1 MVIVKKNSKVILII
15 VIAVILLFLPKII
28 SNSYLQLLINQT
40 MINAIVVLGLNYI
53 TGMTGQM
60 NIGTGGIYAIGAY
73 GMALLTTKT
82 GASPWL
88 GLALAIVLGLLI
100 GRGLGYPSLRIS
112 GIYLALTTIGFAE
125 VVRLLLTNLTE
136 FTGGAAGVR
145 EIPTFSLFGY
155 QLETNKEYYYF
166 LLVIMVLL
174 AVIAKRIESS
184 KWGRVF
190 QSIKDNPDAAEA
202 CGVNIAQIKILAF
215 TLAAIYG
222 CIGGALYSCLMG
234 YISSNTFTQEL
245 SINYLVMMMIGG
257 IGSAG
262 GSILGAALVT
272 ILPEMLRFLEN
283 YYWLIFSVI
292 TLLFAIFMPYGLVS
306 IPRKI
311 SAIIRKKKN
320 EREGASYGNNIKD

>member
-1 MVIVKKNSKVILII
+1 MVNVKKYSKTILMII
-15 VIAVILLFLPKII
+15 AAVILLFLPDLI

-40 MINAIVVLGLNYI
+40 LINAIVVMGLNYI

-60 NIGTGGIYAIGAY
+60 NMGTGGIYAIGAY

-88 GLALAIVLGLLI
+88 GLMLAVILGILI

-125 VVRLLLTNLTE
+125 VIRLLLTNLTD
-136 FTGGAAGVR
+136 FTGGAIGVQG
-145 EIPTFSLFGY
+145 IPRFSLFGIPIK
-155 QLETNKEYYYF
+155 TDVEYYYL
-166 LLVIMVLL
+166 LLVITALL
-174 AVIAKRIESS
+174 AVTAKRIVSS

-234 YISSNTFTQEL
+234 YISSNTFNQDL

-257 IGSAG
+257 IGSVG
-262 GSILGAALVT
+262 GNILGAALVT

-283 YYWLIFSVI
+283 YYWLIFSIVM
-292 TLLFAIFMPYGLVS
+292 LLFAIFMPYGLIS
-306 IPRKI
+306 IPSKVGALVKRLRKGG
-311 SAIIRKKKN
+311 S
-320 EREGASYGNNIKD
+320 ERGNNIAD

>member
-1 MVIVKKNSKVILII
+1 MVNIKKYLKIILLVIAGVIL
-15 VIAVILLFLPKII
+15 VFLPDMV
-28 SNSYLQLLINQT
+28 SNSYIQLLINQT
-40 MINAIVVLGLNYI
+40 MINAIVVMGLNYI

-60 NIGTGGIYAIGAY
+60 NMGTGGIYAIGAY

-88 GLALAIVLGLLI
+88 GLVLAVILGILI

-125 VVRLLLTNLTE
+125 VVRLLLTNLTD
-136 FTGGAAGVR
+136 FTGGAIGVQG
-145 EIPTFSLFGY
+145 IPRFSVLGY
-155 QLETNKEYYYF
+155 HLKTDKEYYYL
-166 LLVIMVLL
+166 LLVITVVL
-174 AVIAKRIESS
+174 AITAKRIVSS

-222 CIGGALYSCLMG
+222 CIGGALYACLMG
-234 YISSNTFTQEL
+234 YISSNTFNQDL

-257 IGSAG
+257 IGSVG
-262 GSILGAALVT
+262 GNILGAGLVT

-283 YYWLIFSVI
+283 YYWLIFSVVM
-292 TLLFAIFMPYGLVS
+292 LLFAIFMPHGLVS
-306 IPRKI
+306 IPGKI
-311 SAIIRKKKN
+311 GTAVRRLKGKKG
-320 EREGASYGNNIKD
+320 GANGGNHIED

>member
-1 MVIVKKNSKVILII
+1 MANIKKYLKVILIA
-15 VIAVILLFLPKII
+15 IAAVVLILLPDLI
-28 SNSYLQLLINQT
+28 SNTYFQLLINQT
-40 MINAIVVLGLNYI
+40 MINAIVVMGLNYI

-60 NIGTGGIYAIGAY
+60 NMGTGGIYAIGAY
-73 GMALLTTKT
+73 GMALLTTRA

-88 GLALAIVLGLLI
+88 GLILAVVLGLLI

-125 VVRLLLTNLTE
+125 VVRLLLTNLTD
-136 FTGGAAGVR
+136 FTGGAIGVQG
-145 EIPTFSLFGY
+145 IPRFSVFGY
-155 QLETNKEYYYF
+155 QLKTDKEYYYL
-166 LLVIMVLL
+166 LLVITVIL
-174 AVIAKRIESS
+174 AVTAKRIVSS

-234 YISSNTFTQEL
+234 YISSNTFNQDL

-257 IGSAG
+257 IGSVG
-262 GSILGAALVT
+262 GNILGAALVT

-283 YYWLIFSVI
+283 YYWLIFSVVM
-292 TLLFAIFMPYGLVS
+292 LLFAIFMPYGLVS
-306 IPRKI
+306 VPGKIAALARKI
-311 SAIIRKKKN
+311 KG
-320 EREGASYGNNIKD
+320 EEGGAGNGNHLKD